1 MGEMFT
7 VGHSN
12 HAIERFVDLLKSRGV
27 EVVADVRSQ
36 PYSQFS
42 PQFDSQDLARSLA
55 AAGIKY
61 VFLGKELGGRPED
74 LSFYDRDGRVLYALV
89 AKAPLFKSGVEK
101 LLAESRQH
109 RVAMLCA
116 EENPSVC
123 HRRLLVT
130 RVLRERG
137 VEVQHIRGDG
147 SLQSEAELLAAEAGS
162 QLALFEDAQVREWR
176 SIPSV
181 LPKKL
186 RSSSSVS

>member
-1 MGEMFT
+1 MLT

-12 HAIERFVDLLKSRGV
+12 HSIERLLDLLKSRGV

-36 PYSQFS
+36 PYSKYS
-42 PQFDSQDLARSLA
+42 PQFDSQDLASSLA
-55 AAGIKY
+55 ASGIKY
-61 VFLGKELGGRPED
+61 VFLGKELGGRPAD
-74 LSFYDRDGRVLYALV
+74 RSFYDRDGRVLYSLV
-89 AKAPLFKSGVEK
+89 AKSPVFQSGVEK
-101 LLAESRQH
+101 LLAESRRR

-116 EENPSVC
+116 EENPSMC

-137 VEVQHIRGDG
+137 VEVEHIRGDG
-147 SLQSEAELLAAEAGS
+147 SLQSEAELLAEEAGS
-162 QLALFEDAQVREWR
+162 QMILFEDAQVREWR